1 MSTLD
6 KRQCPP
12 PVDVSCPAPLRIPH
26 STIYPTITQSGNIAG
41 SNTYDHHD
49 PISETRIQQVD
60 EVLQYAHHTYQFNE
74 STGVHTISLNTG
86 MRIICALISGKSK
99 TKNVT
104 DVMRTLLHTEE
115 NIVNPYALELST
127 TLDVPSLFN
136 VIVNTPELTV
146 RIPKNTHWKAG
157 YEMIIS
163 EKNNSENHF
172 TAMVTSYDQNTGVTV
187 LRLLNRSENAAEG
200 NEWMIDLN
208 EVIRDNIDLHTMSI
222 DTDKFHEYTG
232 SDIEYAV
239 RKIMTLTV
247 RINEIKYVETKTTV
261 NTTGSISYKQAA
273 HDPQSKEIPLHIK
286 VHESGLNHVHTD
298 TYNKDEK
305 QTHPLCDNV
314 KTNTCNC

>member
-99 TKNVT
+99 TKHVT

-127 TLDVPSLFN
+127 TLDVPLLFADL
-136 VIVNTPELTV
+136 VKTPELTV
-146 RIPKNTHWKAG
+146 TLPINTHWKAG
-157 YEMIIS
+157 YEMILS
-163 EKNNSENHF
+163 EKNN
-172 TAMVTSYDQNTGVTV
+172 V
-187 LRLLNRSENAAEG
+187 LPKKEHLK
-200 NEWMIDLN
+200 M
-208 EVIRDNIDLHTMSI
+208 
-222 DTDKFHEYTG
+222 
-232 SDIEYAV
+232 
-239 RKIMTLTV
+239 
-247 RINEIKYVETKTTV
+247 
-261 NTTGSISYKQAA
+261 
-273 HDPQSKEIPLHIK
+273 KEI
-286 VHESGLNHVHTD
+286 
-298 TYNKDEK
+298 
-305 QTHPLCDNV
+305 
-314 KTNTCNC
+314 